1 MNKDLIVFPDTCYN
15 QELTDKLGGN
25 PCDTLGHRAPYFY
38 MHGELQYEV
47 GYDCCNFTPELLV
60 RVFSPCVTIVNIYG
74 FDKPALLFTTF
85 RDMHNRLSGLIAFID
100 DLDGIEHI
108 LQDHECFPTDMP
120 WWGEREF
127 LEQNYPETAK
137 LLQINAQQRHLAG
150 RIR

>member
-25 PCDTLGHRAPYFY
+25 PCDNHGYRAPFFY
-38 MHGELQYEV
+38 MHGELMYQV

-74 FDKPALLFTTF
+74 FDKPALLFTVF
-85 RDMHNRLSGLIAFID
+85 RHRKLSGLIAFID
-100 DLDGIEHI
+100 DLDGIEQI
-108 LQDHECFPTDMP
+108 LQDHDSYPTDMP
-120 WWGEREF
+120 WGDELEF

-137 LLQINAQQRHLAG
+137 LLQINAQQRHLAA